1 MGIVKVY
8 KKTSPN
14 GKLTVYLGSRDFGD
28 HGAFCDPVEG
38 IVIID
43 SDYLKGRKV
52 FGQVLTT
59 FRYGREE
66 DEVMGLHFSR
76 QLYLASEQVFP
87 QKSES
92 DAIISKLQDKL
103 LKRFPDSVPF
113 TFELPQNA
121 PPSVTLQPSPDDQ
134 GPPLGVEYE
143 LRVFVAESDNDK
155 PQKRNA
161 VGMAIRKLQYS
172 LPSPKVRQ
180 PSSIVNKVCDKLL
193 FFRQSVES
201 LQPLPVGLLF
211 DRSHSSSRHA
221 WK

>member
-14 GKLTVYLGSRDFGD
+14 GKLTVYLGNRDFGD

-38 IVIID
+38 IAIID
-43 SDYLKGRKV
+43 TEYLKGRKV

-76 QLYLASEQVFP
+76 QLYLASEQVYP
-87 QKSES
+87 QKSET
-92 DAIISKLQDKL
+92 DVIISKLQDKL
-103 LKRFPDSVPF
+103 LKRFADNSYPF

-143 LRVFVAESDNDK
+143 LRLFVAESDNDK
-155 PQKRNA
+155 PQKRST

-172 LPSPKVRQ
+172 LPSLKTRQ
-180 PSSIVNKVCDKLL
+180 PSSIVNKVSSYSFSKNIPL
-193 FFRQSVES
+193 FEWFKQ
-201 LQPLPVGLLF
+201 GL
-211 DRSHSSSRHA
+211 HE
-221 WK
+221 